1 MSLVDFT
8 KGVFLDGY
16 NNLQSA
22 IPSQYSPIVSLLV
35 FSILIAIYSI
45 FTWKFYRYLSKK
57 NLIELNLAKYNTSN
71 HPIFSK
77 LFGVILYFLQYIII
91 LPFLIFFWFAV
102 LALIIL
108 ILSEELGI
116 NQVIIVSA
124 AIVAAIRILA
134 YYEEDLSKDLAK
146 MFPFTV
152 LAIFIL
158 SPGFFSL
165 ERVITNLAQV
175 PALVTNIFYFLV
187 FIIILEIIL
196 RILDLI
202 ATPFRS
208 EEEEEE

>member
-1 MSLVDFT
+1 MAIIDYATSLFS
-8 KGVFLDGY
+8 DGY
-16 NNLQSA
+16 GTLQST
-22 IPSQYSPIVSLLV
+22 IPSQYSPVVSLLI

-57 NLIELNLAKYNTSN
+57 NLIKLNLAKYNTSR
-71 HPIFSK
+71 HPVFSK
-77 LFGVILYFLQYIII
+77 IFGVMLYFLQYIII
-91 LPFLIFFWFAV
+91 LPFLIFFWFGV

-108 ILSEELGI
+108 LLSEELTI
-116 NQVIIVSA
+116 NQVIVVSA

-165 ERVITNLAQV
+165 ERVITNLSQI
-175 PALVTNIFYFLV
+175 PTLITNIFYFLA
-187 FIIILEIIL
+187 FIIILEVTL

-202 ATPFRS
+202 ATPFKAD
-208 EEEEEE
+208 E